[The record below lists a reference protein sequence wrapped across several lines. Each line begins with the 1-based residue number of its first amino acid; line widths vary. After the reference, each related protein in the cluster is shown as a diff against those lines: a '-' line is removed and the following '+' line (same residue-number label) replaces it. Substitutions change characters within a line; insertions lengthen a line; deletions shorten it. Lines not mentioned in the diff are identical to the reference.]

1 MQAADRP
8 RMLLSIVVPCFNKQE
23 VIGETVRQF
32 RNEIER
38 RPLHVVEEYLGFE
51 DALPAMSRSPVVE
64 IR

>member
-1 MQAADRP
+1 MEAADRP
-8 RMLLSIVVPCFNKQE
+8 RMLLSIVVPCFNEQE

-32 RNEIER
+32 CNELER

-51 DALPAMSRSPVVE
+51 DARPAMSRSPVVE